1 MFNHP
6 GIYPALYIYL
16 DRALDPPNVQH
27 KVMQMIPE
35 GTLSPDICEKKRILN
50 KQVLYYNC

>member
-35 GTLSPDICEKKRILN
+35 GTLSPDICEKKES
-50 KQVLYYNC
+50 